1 MTVLLII
8 TIGNEISLVKK
19 EREYEQEIDKTLSY
33 INTISENVLL
43 FDGHFPSLQFWK
55 KAYLKKCRRFSI
67 REKSQGK

>member
-1 MTVLLII
+1 MVSSCDYIGEKLAIKKRSYLGESLLITVLLII

-43 FDGHFPSLQFWK
+43 F
-55 KAYLKKCRRFSI
+55 
-67 REKSQGK
+67 